1 MVEKKPTVK
10 PSEEPKKQ
18 KKHASE
24 EQVNWRRPKKSD
36 ESRRARI
43 IEVYEESEEEGEPT
57 VPRQE
62 LPFREV
68 APVTFATPNQ
78 GLARDTQPPSHEK
91 SYRLMAPIN
100 ELKESSSRTITERLR
115 QTPVTLTLEDLLA
128 VAPTIQEDTRN
139 LVTKKRVPVGSAG
152 RVHFQDRVEEIPV
165 SFKQSLPDFSNPSK
179 EQYVQ
184 SNAINAK
191 DMPFDKLTAQFF
203 ITQRADGLV
212 PEGAVVANDPVL
224 QYLASVPKGETPKQ
238 VFVNTIDRSQAN
250 DSAPL
255 RVVYPLI
262 NDAGQV
268 ESILDG
274 GSQIVSMALAI
285 AESLGLT
292 WDPDI
297 NIFMQSANAQVEK
310 SVGLAKNVAFR
321 FGDITIYLQVHI
333 IQEPAYKVLLGRPFE
348 ILTASVAVNKR
359 DGGQIL
365 TLTDPQ
371 TQKRCTL
378 PTLERGTARN
388 VQRDTSTEN
397 PEEPKPTSANFHGN
411 SRT

>member
-1 MVEKKPTVK
+1 MVDKKPTVK

-18 KKHASE
+18 KKHASDE
-24 EQVNWRRPKKSD
+24 PESWRRPKKSD

-43 IEVYEESEEEGEPT
+43 VEVIEGSDDEDELPN
-57 VPRQE
+57 PRQE

-68 APVTFATPNQ
+68 VPIKFATPTQ
-78 GLARDTQPPSHEK
+78 GLARDTQPPSHDK

-100 ELKESSSRTITERLR
+100 ELKESSSKTITERLR

-128 VAPTIQEDTRN
+128 VAPSIQEDTRN

-165 SFKQSLPDFSNPSK
+165 SFKQSLPDFSSPSK

-191 DMPFDKLTAQFF
+191 DIPFDKLTTQFF
-203 ITQRADGLV
+203 ITQQADGLV

-238 VFVNTIDRSQAN
+238 VFVNTVDRQAT

-262 NDAGQV
+262 NGTGQV
-268 ESILDG
+268 ESIIDG

-285 AESLGLT
+285 AEYLGLT

-359 DGGQIL
+359 DGSQIL

-378 PTLERGTARN
+378 PTLERGTVRN
-388 VQRDTSTEN
+388 IQRDTSTEI
-397 PEEPKPTSANFHGN
+397 PEEPKPASANFHGN